1 MAENQNKKDK
11 SWFDKFRHKYRLV
24 IMQEDTFEEKLSFR
38 LSRLNVF
45 VVAAVLAIIL
55 IFSTIYIIA
64 YTPLKQYIPGYSNV
78 QIQEDPYSQ
87 IKKTDSLERVI
98 RQREAYLF
106 NLKNILEGNTEALK
120 DTVSVHL
127 DSNNVAKYK
136 NIRFD
141 RSPEDSL
148 LREEIQRLDQYNLVY
163 YDQEKQQN
171 VYSKRA
177 SIRNFFFFTPLRGQ
191 VTNGFNA
198 KQKHYGVDIVGKEN
212 DVVKATLDG
221 RIIFSNWTMRT
232 GYVIMIM
239 HDNNLISVYKH
250 NASLLKQQGEIV
262 KAGEPIAISGN
273 TGELTTGPHLHF
285 EVWYNGSP
293 VNPREYMSF

>member
-1 MAENQNKKDK
+1 MAKKRKNKN
-11 SWFDKFRHKYRLV
+11 WIDKFRHKYRLV

-45 VVAAVLAIIL
+45 VVTAVLAILL

-78 QIQEDPYSQ
+78 HIQEDLYSQ

-98 RQREAYLF
+98 LQREAYLY

-120 DTVSVHL
+120 DTVSVHI
-127 DSNNVAKYK
+127 DSNNVDKYK

-141 RSPEDSL
+141 RSPEDSM
-148 LREEIQRLDQYNLVY
+148 LREEIQRLDKYNLVY
-163 YDQEKQQN
+163 YDRGVEPN

-177 SIRNFFFFTPLRGQ
+177 SIRNFFFFTPLAGQ
-191 VTNGFNA
+191 ITNGFNVE
-198 KQKHYGVDIVGKEN
+198 KEHYGVDIVGKEN

-221 RIIFSNWTMRT
+221 RIVFSNWTMRT
-232 GYVIMIM
+232 GYVIIIM
-239 HDNNLISVYKH
+239 HENNLISVYKH
-250 NASLLKQQGEIV
+250 NASLLKRLGEIV

-285 EVWYNGSP
+285 EIWYNGSP
-293 VNPREYMSF
+293 ENPREYMSF